1 MLNKGDHTVYG
12 IHGLCRVEDILVP
25 SFIERGK
32 ERDFYMM
39 VAEDDAR
46 GVLYV
51 PVDSESERLREVT
64 EKSEAKRLLEHAGDM
79 AELDICG
86 GKKSEPVVSEI
97 IKRNQAG
104 EMMALVKT
112 LYILRRRRESEGK
125 KFAAVDE
132 KHLATAEKLLF
143 SELAYSLGCGFEDI
157 KGSVEKVTS
166 AQAL

>member
-32 ERDFYMM
+32 ERDYYMM

-51 PVDSESERLREVT
+51 PVESESERLRDVT
-64 EKSEAKRLLEHAGDM
+64 AKSEAKKLMDHVGDLD
-79 AELDICG
+79 ELDICG
-86 GKKSEPVVSEI
+86 GKKSEPVVIEM

-112 LYILRRRRESEGK
+112 LHLLRRRRENEGK

-143 SELAYSLGCGFEDI
+143 SELAFSLDCGFDDI
-157 KGSVEKVTS
+157 KSNVEKKIS
-166 AQAL
+166 ALAI